1 MSVFD
6 SERARIEIG
15 SFQQIAT
22 EQCRL
27 GGAERIIVGY
37 TNACFGAEKSDQV
50 SFRHRKRSVAT
61 WQIR

>member
-1 MSVFD
+1 MSVFH

-15 SFQQIAT
+15 SFQKIAT
-22 EQCRL
+22 EQYRL

-50 SFRHRKRSVAT
+50 SFRHRK
-61 WQIR
+61 